1 MAGKSSIINIAVLGD
16 AKNLKK
22 SLGGAAKSVEGF
34 TSGSLKKLGSLAKGF
49 TTLGVTAGGALLGL
63 GTSLQG
69 IEASIIKGTG
79 ASGDALEGM
88 KDSALEIAKVV
99 PNSLAEVGAAVADT
113 STFFGVQGEEL
124 ENLATLFL
132 NFGRVTGTE
141 VGDSM
146 KNVRGLM
153 SQFGIGVDEID
164 GLLGTFLVSAQ
175 GSGSSMGVLLSQM
188 ETFGPLFAN
197 AGFSVAQTADIFSQL
212 ESSGVSIT
220 RVGPGLNKFFRD
232 VAAGGGDGKEALS
245 DVVGL
250 IFDAET
256 AADALNIAT
265 DSFGAEGAQRMVSS
279 IRSGNFELE
288 SFNGMLGD
296 GAGVVGTQ
304 AKAIEGLS
312 DKLSIFKNR
321 LLVKIAPIAE
331 RVFDSVVG
339 FVDRMGPALDTIT
352 RTVEEKGLAGALGS
366 FLVDGW
372 NWLKDTGLPWMGSK
386 LAAGTDF
393 LWEWVKDKKDPF
405 INGLSRWLSEGWVY
419 LRDTGM
425 PFLGDKL
432 KGAGDIL
439 VDWIHEAIPKL
450 GTNLGKWVG
459 ATNQWMNTEGVPA
472 ALGWAES
479 IAEQFGQWVPMAIE
493 GLGEG
498 IQNWIEQMGT
508 DLASGEGEA
517 GESWISFGTKMGIAF
532 TKGLVAGL
540 LRTDIISGQIDQIQG
555 GWEQV
560 WGAASGAAS
569 GAGNFLSNL
578 NPFSGPFAR
587 GATGGIVTRPTMS
600 LIGEAGPEAV
610 IPLNQMPG
618 ASPLGMGGGMGGGM
632 VININMP
639 TGANGAD
646 VIDAIKRE
654 TRNRGGAALP
664 IVSGRRR

>member
-1 MAGKSSIINIAVLGD
+1 MAAKSSIINIAVLGD

-49 TTLGVTAGGALLGL
+49 TTLSVTAGGALLGL

-321 LLVKIAPIAE
+321 LLIKIAPIAE

-339 FVDRMGPALDTIT
+339 FVDRMGPALDSVTAAI
-352 RTVEEKGLAGALGS
+352 EEQGLMGALAHFLEEGWDWLKAEGFPLLGEKMAGAAS
-366 FLVDGW
+366 FLWDWIGENVPDAIHALSRGISEL
-372 NWLKDTGLPWMGSK
+372 WLYLTNTGLPWLGIQLEK
-386 LAAGTDF
+386 GT
-393 LWEWVKDKKDPF
+393 E
-405 INGLSRWLSEGWVY
+405 ILS
-419 LRDTGM
+419 
-425 PFLGDKL
+425 
-432 KGAGDIL
+432 
-439 VDWIHEAIPKL
+439 DWISNALPDSLAEL
-450 GTNLGKWVG
+450 GIWMGELIHWLNYDEDGLPALAEWGVAA
-459 ATNQWMNTEGVPA
+459 ATT
-472 ALGWAES
+472 
-479 IAEQFGQWVPMAIE
+479 IAEQIPAMMEGVVKGVGEWFKGLFTGALDDEETRKGFMSYGEDMWDAITEGMAR
-493 GLGEG
+493 GML
-498 IQNWIEQMGT
+498 
-508 DLASGEGEA
+508 EA
-517 GESWISFGTKMGIAF
+517 GWGDTIKGI
-532 TKGLVAGL
+532 
-540 LRTDIISGQIDQIQG
+540 G
-555 GWEQV
+555 GWLNPFDGNVFGPPAEDPAIR
-560 WGAASGAAS
+560 GAGAGASGA
-569 GAGNFLSNL
+569 
-578 NPFSGPFAR
+578 
-587 GATGGIVTRPTMS
+587 IVTRPTMS
-600 LIGEAGPEAV
+600 LIGEAGPEML
-610 IPLNQMPG
+610 IPLNKMPG
-618 ASPLGMGGGMGGGM
+618 ASPLPSMMGMGGGM

-654 TRNRGGAALP
+654 TRNRGATAFP
-664 IVSGRRR
+664 VTAGRRR